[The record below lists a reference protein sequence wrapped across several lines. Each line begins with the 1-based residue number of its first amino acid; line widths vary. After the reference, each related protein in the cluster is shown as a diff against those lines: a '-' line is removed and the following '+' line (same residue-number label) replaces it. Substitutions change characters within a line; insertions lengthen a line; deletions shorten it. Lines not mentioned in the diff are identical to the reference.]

1 LLSSRSFPHL
11 PTLLPLP
18 KHPNTHT
25 HTQINLRFL
34 SQNTEPALHRSY
46 PQLFPVCTRF
56 SSFQQQLILVFLVSP
71 FHRVPCFFWIGVW
84 FCFFG
89 FRSTR
94 LLPLVQDMTLSN
106 GFLGFSGVRW
116 WSPSSPPPSRCR
128 RVSPTCPRASLLNR
142 RMLHPP
148 ASSIFSCF
156 LPRRNLTK
164 LGLPVDERLSLG
176 GAWFSRATQDGSHP
190 SSTRFSAAFVY
201 FRFMIFWAFV
211 LSPFPHVYLCYYGVW
226 VLVTQYTFEITF
238 TGDPDFVASVSR
250 ANGPAS
256 SEVLPRVLS
265 FLVSILGCPYP
276 LVVLFLF
283 CCNWLL
289 IVLIKKKEKKKN

>member
-106 GFLGFSGVRW
+106 GFLGFSGVRR
-116 WSPSSPPPSRCR
+116 WSPSSSPPSGCR
-128 RVSPTCPRASLLNR
+128 PVSPTRPRASMLNR
-142 RMLHPP
+142 RMMHPP
-148 ASSIFSCF
+148 ASSIFSCY
-156 LPRRNLTK
+156 LPRLNLTK

-176 GAWFSRATQDGSHP
+176 SACFSRATQDGSHP
-190 SSTRFSAAFVY
+190 SSTRFSASVVY
-201 FRFMIFWAFV
+201 FCFMFFWAFV
-211 LSPFPHVYLCYYGVW
+211 LSPFPHVYPCYYGVW

-238 TGDPDFVASVSR
+238 TGDSGFVASVPR

-256 SEVLPRVLS
+256 SEALPPRTFVLS
-265 FLVSILGCPYP
+265 FNFGLPRPS
-276 LVVLFLF
+276 
-283 CCNWLL
+283 CCVFSLL
-289 IVLIKKKEKKKN
+289 L